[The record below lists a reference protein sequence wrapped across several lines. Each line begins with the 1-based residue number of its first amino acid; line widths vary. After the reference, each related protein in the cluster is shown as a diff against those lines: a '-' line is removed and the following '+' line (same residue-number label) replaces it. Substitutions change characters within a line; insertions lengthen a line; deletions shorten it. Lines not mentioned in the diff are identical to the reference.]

1 MQAVLT
7 PHPPSSLHTYLHHD
21 YHLPHA
27 YSIHNTCIMI
37 RSHALEILI
46 IIPQILKVLS
56 MHTIC
61 SIQIIIFIVCIMKVK
76 PPPLPPQY
84 NMGPSKGC

>member
-1 MQAVLT
+1 MQAVLA

-46 IIPQILKVLS
+46 IIPQILPVLS
-56 MHTIC
+56 IHTMEHPNHYLHRVYYE
-61 SIQIIIFIVCIMKVK
+61 SKTSSTS
-76 PPPLPPQY
+76 PPI
-84 NMGPSKGC
+84 

>member
-46 IIPQILKVLS
+46 PHNTSDPPSSLHTYYVASKPLSSSCVL
-56 MHTIC
+56 
-61 SIQIIIFIVCIMKVK
+61 
-76 PPPLPPQY
+76 
-84 NMGPSKGC
+84 

>member
-37 RSHALEILI
+37 RSHELDIPIPHNILI
-46 IIPQILKVLS
+46 IIPQILPVLS
-56 MHTIC
+56 IYTM
-61 SIQIIIFIVCIMKVK
+61 
-76 PPPLPPQY
+76 
-84 NMGPSKGC
+84 